1 MFIIERFVLPN
12 VTVCLADQ
20 SLCMARN
27 CDFYAHTVL
36 INWPAMTWLLA
47 KFKQD
52 SASLSSDCSNQAC
65 SKKDDRVLNDD

>member
-1 MFIIERFVLPN
+1 MFLIERFVLPN

-20 SLCMARN
+20 SLCVARN

-47 KFKQD
+47 
-52 SASLSSDCSNQAC
+52 
-65 SKKDDRVLNDD
+65 